1 MGTAMCLIDA
11 DALASRL
18 EHLLSEA
25 IANKKNSSAGDYEK
39 VGIVEGIQ
47 QCIEA
52 KRLLRRRGRRIP

>member
-1 MGTAMCLIDA
+1 MCLIDA
-11 DALASRL
+11 DAFASRL
-18 EHLLSEA
+18 ERLLSEA

-52 KRLLRRRGRRIP
+52 VKAEEDQT